1 MAVSDKY
8 IREQRLK
15 KSKILPDGRRAY
27 RNYAHKDSEWLII
40 DDEGNLVFDE
50 FGDSIVYNPPTEADI
65 RQQEQRASIDEF
77 FRGAEGFFDRAGGI
91 FDRGFEAISDFRD
104 RHRGRTRDY
113 MAGLREYQ
121 NYVRNRSRADANYWT
136 KMRDRALGAQ
146 EAGLRSWDDVVQA
159 QGGFLTDLRDS
170 QMGLAQQ
177 LADAPSAVEE
187 QARLNADRA
196 LEQST
201 AMAGVLGGGIST
213 NLGALGSEAD
223 NILGN
228 VLADTS
234 ALRAQE
240 HAGRI
245 GQQAGIL
252 GQAGATSGALAGL
265 GLQNLGAQ
273 TNFGNFLANL
283 GTRNVDIG
291 SNLINRETN
300 LFSGLGQVLNF
311 GSGGDLAEI
320 GAYGSLGSGMASLG
334 RGLGRLGAQTYGIM
348 QGDRSWAKYLQD
360 EADRRMSEGWG
371 AIAKYGL
378 PLLGTIG
385 GGLIGGPWGAAIGGA
400 LGGVAVEGASG
411 SSDAFYPKMPF
422 EHGQFGTGQFGT

>member
-1 MAVSDKY
+1 MSQARL
-8 IREQRLK
+8 REQRLR

-27 RNYAHKDSEWLII
+27 RRYHHADSEWFII
-40 DDEGNLVFDE
+40 DEEGNVVVDE
-50 FGDSIVYNPPTEADI
+50 FGSPTIYNPPTEAETQ
-65 RQQEQRASIDEF
+65 QQEMMDQLGSYFGAS
-77 FRGAEGFFDRAGGI
+77 EGFFDRAGDI
-91 FDRGFEAISDFRD
+91 FDRAFGAISDFRG
-104 RHRGRTRDY
+104 RHRDRTRDY
-113 MAGLREYQ
+113 MSGLREYQ
-121 NYVRNRSRADANYWT
+121 NYVRNRSRSDANYWNL
-136 KMRDRALGAQ
+136 MRDRALGAQ
-146 EAGLRSWDDVVQA
+146 EAGLQSWDDVVQA

-170 QMGLAQQ
+170 QVGLARQ
-177 LADAPSAVEE
+177 LADSPSAVAE

-196 LEQST
+196 LNQSV
-201 AMAGVLGGGIST
+201 AMAGVLGGGISS
-213 NLGALGSEAD
+213 NLGALGAQSD

-265 GLQNLGAQ
+265 GLQNLSAQ
-273 TNFGNFLANL
+273 SNFGNFLANL
-283 GTRNVDIG
+283 GTRNMDIG

-311 GSGGDLAEI
+311 GSAGDLAEI
-320 GAYGSLGSGMASLG
+320 GAYGGLGSGMAGLG
-334 RGLGRLGAQTYGIM
+334 RGLAGLGSSTYGIM
-348 QGDRSWAKYLQD
+348 HGERAWAKGLQD

-371 AIAKYGL
+371 ALAKFGL

-385 GGLIGGPWGAAIGGA
+385 GGLIGGVPGALFAGA
-400 LGGVAVEGASG
+400 LGGVSAGGRGG
-411 SSDAFYPKMPF
+411 SSDAFYPKLPF
-422 EHGQFGTGQFGT
+422 EQGQYSA